1 MNLVPTPCR
10 ARLQPRDFEFI
21 SATLAGSA
29 EERGF
34 LVSLFEEPAA
44 LDAILENDRLFRAVM
59 ELPMPLSISP
69 ELYFFVLVRRS
80 LKEAGIDDLEIA
92 DYVAA
97 TLADQSGG
105 ALGSHP
111 SGRAPDADFTYHVD
125 IIERMNEASPSE
137 RFFSRCN
144 AATVSSSSPGSF
156 PDSSNDVPSA
166 AAPPGLD
173 ITTASPATP
182 SAPQVNIPS
191 RRSMPCARSMDVSAN
206 VSLKPAAPSTAWPTS
221 VFSSDPETRDQRSSS
236 RIRVRASWESRWESS
251 RARPR

>member
-34 LVSLFEEPAA
+34 LFSLFEEPAA

-80 LKEAGIDDLEIA
+80 LKEAGIDDVEIA

-97 TLADQSGG
+97 TLADESGG

-125 IIERMNEASPSE
+125 IIERMNDASPCE
-137 RFFSRCN
+137 RFFLEVQCGNRFLVL
-144 AATVSSSSPGSF
+144 TGLF
-156 PDSSNDVPSA
+156 PRFLERRA
-166 AAPPGLD
+166 ERRGAPGLSYYESVARHSFQ
-173 ITTASPATP
+173 TAGRHP
-182 SAPQVNIPS
+182 
-191 RRSMPCARSMDVSAN
+191 
-206 VSLKPAAPSTAWPTS
+206 LAAEYAVREVYGRLADCFT
-221 VFSSDPETRDQRSSS
+221 ETR
-236 RIRVRASWESRWESS
+236 RALNRMADERLFLGS
-251 RARPR
+251 